1 MMFFCFQAAQIP
13 AKKAQSEANVS
24 VCSEV
29 SLIILI
35 KFYFYFCLS
44 WHILKIISVVTINWS
59 KITVPTENGSF

>member
-1 MMFFCFQAAQIP
+1 MFFCFQAAQIP

-35 KFYFYFCLS
+35 KFYFLLLF
-44 WHILKIISVVTINWS
+44 ILAY
-59 KITVPTENGSF
+59 TENYFSCNHQLE